1 MSGRGLGAD
10 AGRMSPVPTS
20 HAVVIGASMGGLAA
34 AAAVA
39 RHVDLVTIVER
50 DELPS
55 GPAFRRGVPHARH
68 LHVLQPGSS
77 AALERLIPGLQD
89 DMLAEGAA
97 LLRVPRD
104 VLWLSAAGWMRPFDG
119 RRRTM
124 VSASRD
130 LIEWVTRRRVLAR
143 NDVEVRT
150 GVEVTGLA
158 IEAGRVVG
166 VDLRPRGAAPG
177 EPGERLFADLVI
189 DASGRRSHAPDWLEA
204 AGYDRPAETVI
215 DADLGYATRTYRRA
229 GDEPVPG
236 YKAIFLQARPPHTT
250 RMAVLFPL
258 EDDRW
263 MLTVAGTNGD
273 VPPTDEDGF
282 AAFTRGLRSPILAD
296 VVEELEPL
304 TPIVGYRHTANQ
316 RRHFEQLRRAP
327 SGFVAV
333 GDSVCAFNPVYG
345 QGMGAAALSAEALD
359 RVLADHGRQAG
370 RNDPG
375 AASSR
380 IQEAVAKANAGA
392 WMVATGEDLRYPGT
406 TGGSTSLPDR
416 LVRRY
421 LDRVISAATSDEE
434 INAAFFDVVGLLE
447 EPTSL
452 MHPRVVRR
460 VLGRRHPAPPDALP
474 RPATQPVPA

>member
-1 MSGRGLGAD
+1 MT
-10 AGRMSPVPTS
+10 PIPTS
-20 HAVVIGASMGGLAA
+20 HAIVIGASMGGLAA

-89 DMLAEGAA
+89 DMLADGAA

-104 VLWLSAAGWMRPFDG
+104 VLWMSAAGWMRPFDG
-119 RRRTM
+119 RGRSM

-143 NDVEVRT
+143 DDVEVRT

-158 IEAGRVVG
+158 VEAGRVAG

-189 DASGRRSHAPDWLEA
+189 DASGRRSHSPDWLEA

-215 DADLGYATRTYRRA
+215 DADLGYATRTYRRV

-236 YKAIFLQARPPHTT
+236 YKAIFLQAQPPRTT
-250 RMAVLFPL
+250 RMAVFFPL
-258 EDDRW
+258 EGDRW

-282 AAFTRGLRSPILAD
+282 AAFVRRLRSPILAD

-304 TPIVGYRHTANQ
+304 TPIVGYRRTANQ

-327 SGFVAV
+327 AGFVAV

-359 RVLADHGRQAG
+359 RVLADHRRRYGRG
-370 RNDPG
+370 DLG
-375 AASSR
+375 AATSR

-421 LDRVISAATSDEE
+421 MDRVIAAAASDEE
-434 INAAFFDVVGLLE
+434 INAAFVDVVGLLE

-460 VLGRRHPAPPDALP
+460 VLGRRHATPADALP
-474 RPATQPVPA
+474 RPAARPVPA